1 MDMNVLILGALI
13 LSIVIGFITNI
24 NIGILSIVFSYI
36 LSYSYGLTANDI
48 LSLWPMKLFFILL
61 SITYFYGYAITN
73 GTLTIISERIVH
85 AVKKESMI
93 PIALF
98 ALVVIFAGIGPG
110 HYAAFAFMS
119 PLIMSIAEKIKMNK
133 ILAAIIIYSGACVG
147 SFNPFSLG
155 GRVTEQLIIGTGL
168 VESSFKITS
177 HVFYNMAI
185 VHVGL
190 FVICYFLF
198 KGYKVS
204 SIENHEHQL
213 LNKKQKQTV
222 ILIFSVFAL
231 VIIPSLLYSL
241 FPEVKE
247 LNTVS
252 KIMEPT
258 LLSFIGICIANLLNL
273 SDHNKVIKNIPWNII
288 FMICGLGMLISLS
301 AEVGVID
308 QIAIWIKGTASPTL
322 LPYLVAGS
330 SAFMSLFS
338 SSMGVVMPTMY
349 PIVPKIAAV
358 GSEDLLFSLIAI
370 FATLTGYSPV
380 SSGGALVLAGVTDEE
395 ERRALFVKLIILPF
409 AAFGVAC
416 LLIMF
421 NAFIY

>member
-1 MDMNVLILGALI
+1 MDINLLILGALI
-13 LSIVIGFITNI
+13 LSIIIGFITNI
-24 NIGILSIVFSYI
+24 NIGILSIVFSFI

-85 AVKKESMI
+85 AVKNEWMI

-98 ALVVIFAGIGPG
+98 GLVVIFAGIGPG

-133 ILAAIIIYSGACVG
+133 ILAAIIVYSGACVG

-155 GRVTEQLIIGTGL
+155 GRVTEQLIISTGL
-168 VESSFKITS
+168 VDSSFKITF

-185 VHVGL
+185 IHIGL

-204 SIENHEHQL
+204 SIENHEHQE
-213 LNKKQKQTV
+213 LNKNQKQTV
-222 ILIFSVFAL
+222 GLIFSVFAL
-231 VIIPSLLYSL
+231 VIIPSLFYSL

-247 LNTVS
+247 LKTVS

-258 LLSFIGICIANLLNL
+258 LLSFIGICIATLLNL
-273 SDHNKVIKNIPWNII
+273 SDHNKVLKNIPWNII

-301 AEVGVID
+301 ARVGVID
-308 QIAIWIKGTASPTL
+308 QIAIWIKETASTTL

-338 SSMGVVMPTMY
+338 SSMGVVMPTMF

-358 GSEDLLFSLIAI
+358 GSEGLLFSLIVI

-416 LLIMF
+416 LLIML

>member
-1 MDMNVLILGALI
+1 MDINVLILGALI

-155 GRVTEQLIIGTGL
+155 GRVTEQLIISTGL

-247 LNTVS
+247 LNAVS

>member
-1 MDMNVLILGALI
+1 MDINVLILGALI
-13 LSIVIGFITNI
+13 LSIVIGFLTNI

-36 LSYSYGLTANDI
+36 FSYFYGLTANDI

-93 PIALF
+93 PIVLF
-98 ALVVIFAGIGPG
+98 AFVVIFAGIGPG

-155 GRVTEQLIIGTGL
+155 GRVTEQLIISTGL

-213 LNKKQKQTV
+213 LNKKQKQTI

-247 LNTVS
+247 LNAVS

-349 PIVPKIAAV
+349 SIVPKIAAV

>member
-1 MDMNVLILGALI
+1 MDINILILGALI

-24 NIGILSIVFSYI
+24 NIGILSIVFSFI
-36 LSYSYGLTANDI
+36 LSYSYGLTGNDI

-85 AVKKESMI
+85 AVKKEWMI
-93 PIALF
+93 PIVLF
-98 ALVVIFAGIGPG
+98 VLVVIFAGIGPG

-133 ILAAIIIYSGACVG
+133 ILAAIIVYSGACVG

-155 GRVTEQLIIGTGL
+155 GRVTEQLITSAGL
-168 VESSFKITS
+168 ADSSFKITF

-185 VHVGL
+185 VHIGL

-204 SIENHEHQL
+204 SIENHEHQE
-213 LNKKQKQTV
+213 LNKNQKQTV
-222 ILIFSVFAL
+222 GLIFSVFAL

-241 FPEVKE
+241 FPEMKE
-247 LNTVS
+247 LKNVS

-258 LLSFIGICIANLLNL
+258 LLSFIGICIATLLNL
-273 SDHNKVIKNIPWNII
+273 SDHNKVLKNIPWNII

-308 QIAIWIKGTASPTL
+308 QIAIWIKETSSTTL

-338 SSMGVVMPTMY
+338 SSMGVVMPTMF

-358 GSEDLLFSLIAI
+358 GSEGLLFSLIVI

-416 LLIMF
+416 LLIML

>member
-1 MDMNVLILGALI
+1 MDINVLILVALI
-13 LSIVIGFITNI
+13 LSIIIGFITNI

-36 LSYSYGLTANDI
+36 LSYSYGLTENDI

-85 AVKKESMI
+85 AVKKEWMI

-98 ALVVIFAGIGPG
+98 VLVVIFAGIGPG

-119 PLIMSIAEKIKMNK
+119 PLIMSIAGKTKMNK
-133 ILAAIIIYSGACVG
+133 ILAAIIVYSGACVG
-147 SFNPFSLG
+147 SFNPYSLG
-155 GRVTEQLIIGTGL
+155 GRVTEQLIISTGL

-185 VHVGL
+185 IHVGL
-190 FVICYFLF
+190 FIICYFLF

-204 SIENHEHQL
+204 SIENHKHQE

-222 ILIFSVFAL
+222 VLIFFVFAL
-231 VIIPSLLYSL
+231 VIIPSLIYSL

-247 LNTVS
+247 LKTVS
-252 KIMEPT
+252 KFMEPT
-258 LLSFIGICIANLLNL
+258 LLSFIGICIATLLNL

-301 AEVGVID
+301 AKVGVID
-308 QIAIWIKGTASPTL
+308 QTAIWIRETASTTL

-338 SSMGVVMPTMY
+338 SSMGVVMPTMF

-358 GSEDLLFSLIAI
+358 GNEGLLFSLIVI

-380 SSGGALVLAGVTDEE
+380 SSGGALVLAGVSDEE
-395 ERRALFVKLIILPF
+395 ERRALFVKLLILPF